1 VIFYYQFRKGIMRQP
16 HTHSR
21 ATLEAARLIGLEIA
35 QARRDRRW
43 TTADLAERAGI
54 SVITLRKVERGD
66 PSVALGT
73 AFEVATLLAI
83 PLFAASREEL
93 SALTTRG
100 RERLAL
106 LPARVRHP
114 VAKAHDAF

>member
-1 VIFYYQFRKGIMRQP
+1 MTHV

-21 ATLEAARLIGLEIA
+21 ATLEAARVLGLEVA
-35 QARRDRRW
+35 RARRARRW

-54 SVITLRKVERGD
+54 SLMTLRKVERGD

-73 AFEVATLLAI
+73 AFEVATLLGI
-83 PLFAASREEL
+83 PLFGASTEEL
-93 SALTTRG
+93 TELASRG

-106 LPARVRHP
+106 LPARVRQP
-114 VAKAHDAF
+114 LAEVHDAF